1 MPGTIVMEMAC
12 SQRDDRECDPWKSGR
27 LPLIQAFAPTSSTN
41 PATTAFSGSAF
52 KIYAVYEPKK
62 YKRNKLCRLSCAGT
76 REIHAQ
82 PVRGKRAAKV
92 IFSLRSG
99 SGVNEAVM
107 LVFNPVRPKRAASRP
122 FRCEFWPQVAIR
134 CRLNGGASAAT
145 AAELIDLDG
154 YK

>member
-1 MPGTIVMEMAC
+1 MP
-12 SQRDDRECDPWKSGR
+12 
-27 LPLIQAFAPTSSTN
+27 FTN
-41 PATTAFSGSAF
+41 PRNIKEINFADSA
-52 KIYAVYEPKK
+52 A
-62 YKRNKLCRLSCAGT
+62 AGT

-122 FRCEFWPQVAIR
+122 FRCEFRPQVAIR

>member
-1 MPGTIVMEMAC
+1 MTVNVTRGKAVGYHLF
-12 SQRDDRECDPWKSGR
+12 KR
-27 LPLIQAFAPTSSTN
+27 LPRRLRLTRQLQHSLDQHLKSMPFTN
-41 PATTAFSGSAF
+41 PRNIKEINFADSAAAGS
-52 KIYAVYEPKK
+52 
-62 YKRNKLCRLSCAGT
+62 

-122 FRCEFWPQVAIR
+122 FRCEFRPQVAIR